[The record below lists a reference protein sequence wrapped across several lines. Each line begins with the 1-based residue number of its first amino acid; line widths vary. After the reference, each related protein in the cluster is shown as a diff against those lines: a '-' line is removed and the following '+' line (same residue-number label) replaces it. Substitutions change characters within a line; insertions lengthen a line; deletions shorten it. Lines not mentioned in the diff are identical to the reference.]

1 MASMFYSCY
10 ALQTVPLFNTAA
22 VTIMGAGFGGMF
34 YNCYALQT
42 VPLFNTAAV
51 TNMGSM
57 FSSCYALQTL
67 PAFNCTAVT
76 PTANLTGLTGTK
88 PSLSASNLTNV
99 KLTHTYAGDKLSA
112 SAINTIFTNLP
123 TVTGQTITILG
134 NPGGGTCTT
143 SIATAKGWT
152 VN

>member
-1 MASMFYSCY
+1 MATMFNNCYS
-10 ALQTVPLFNTAA
+10 LQTVPLFNTAA
-22 VTIMGAGFGGMF
+22 VTTMVNMF
-34 YNCYALQT
+34 QSIPPFSCI
-42 VPLFNTAAV
+42 AV
-51 TNMGSM
+51 I
-57 FSSCYALQTL
+57 

-76 PTANLTGLTGTK
+76 ASSNYPFSNC
-88 PSLSASNLTNV
+88 PSLSASNVTNV
-99 KLTHTYAGDKLSA
+99 KLTHSYAGDKLSA

-152 VN
+152 VA